1 MLKLES
7 KLNGPVRSK
16 CSGGITGEIQYNGY
30 YRFSLNMELFYP
42 TNEQLQNSNLLS
54 NMLCLSQHLEV

>member
-1 MLKLES
+1 MI
-7 KLNGPVRSK
+7 PVRSK
-16 CSGGITGEIQYNGY
+16 CSGGITGDIQYNGY

-54 NMLCLSQHLEV
+54 NMLCLSQRLEV